1 MTAIIVDDEIQSHDV
16 LRKLISQSH
25 PDIEVTASAYTV
37 EEGIHKVTTLKPDL
51 VFLDIELPDGLGF
64 DLLKRIPEPD
74 FFVIFFT
81 AFDKYAITAIQFGAL
96 DYILKPV
103 SKETLAD
110 AMQRVRKNI
119 NKKISLQQLQILYET
134 LANIQ
139 AKKLPSR
146 MSISTADGII
156 YLEIKNI
163 IRLEAQQ
170 NYTEFTIVNN
180 TKKLLASVNLGEY
193 EEQFE
198 LYNDFVRVHRSH
210 MVNINYVDK
219 FVKADGGYLV
229 MKNEDKIPVSR
240 KYKDDLLDKLGHS

>member
-16 LRKLISQSH
+16 LRKLISKSH
-25 PDIEVTASAYTV
+25 PDIVVLASAFTI
-37 EEGIHKVTTLKPDL
+37 EEGDQKISTLKPDI

-64 DLLKRIPEPD
+64 DLLKRFPEPE
-74 FFVIFFT
+74 FSVIFIT
-81 AFDKYAITAIQFGAL
+81 AFDKYAVTAIQFGAL
-96 DYILKPV
+96 YYILKPANEE
-103 SKETLAD
+103 KLAE
-110 AMQRVRKNI
+110 AMQRVHKND

-146 MSISTADGII
+146 MSISTADGIL
-156 YLEIKNI
+156 YLEVKNI

-170 NYTEFTIVNN
+170 NYTEFTIAGNA
-180 TKKLLASVNLGEY
+180 KKTLSSVNLGEY

-198 LYNDFVRVHRSH
+198 LYHDFARVHRSH
-210 MVNINYVDK
+210 LVNINYIDK
-219 FVKADGGYLV
+219 LVKSDGGYLV
-229 MKNEDKIPVSR
+229 MKNGDNIPISR